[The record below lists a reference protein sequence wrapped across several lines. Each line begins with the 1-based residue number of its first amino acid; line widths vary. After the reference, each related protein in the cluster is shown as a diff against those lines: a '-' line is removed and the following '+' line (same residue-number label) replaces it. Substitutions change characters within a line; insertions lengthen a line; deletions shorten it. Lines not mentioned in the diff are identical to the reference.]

1 MKEILKHLHQKGA
14 LCFNFW
20 SYLYLYSNEK
30 NEFEYSIEQLQHVF
44 SIKSRSTIYVYLN
57 MQNEWNKAGKIFTE
71 IETVV
76 EPSKTKK
83 GIYRLKFYNNAKK
96 RIIEKQKPISVVIEE
111 CYNFILEFYKE
122 INFTY
127 LKIDIKQIVSIQNK
141 IDLLLIKNGSV
152 ATDELKIESF
162 KVIFQKMPKWWADN
176 NHFSL
181 STVNKNFDKI
191 VNDIKA
197 KENGKLSNQAIGTAK
212 ESIDFSKYT
221 E

>member
-1 MKEILKHLHQKGA
+1 
-14 LCFNFW
+14 
-20 SYLYLYSNEK
+20 LYSNEK
-30 NEFEYSIEQLQHVF
+30 NEFEYTVEKLQKIF
-44 SIKSRSTIYVYLN
+44 SIKSRSTIYLYLN
-57 MQNEWNKAGKIFTE
+57 MQNEWNVEGKIFTE
-71 IETVV
+71 IETIV
-76 EPSKTKK
+76 EPSKNKK
-83 GIYRLKFYNNAKK
+83 GIYKLKFYNNAKK
-96 RIIEKQKPISVVIEE
+96 QKPVKEKPISIVIEE
-111 CYNFILEFYKE
+111 CQKFILDFYKQ

-127 LKIDIKQIVSIQNK
+127 LKIDTKHIVSIQNK

-152 ATDELKIESF
+152 LTDELKIESF

-191 VNDIKA
+191 VNDIKS
-197 KENGKLSNQAIGTAK
+197 KENGKFSNKAIGTAK

>member
-20 SYLYLYSNEK
+20 SYIYLYSNEK
-30 NEFEYSIEQLQHVF
+30 NEFEYTVEKLQKIF
-44 SIKSRSTIYVYLN
+44 SIKSRSTIYLYLN
-57 MQNEWNKAGKIFTE
+57 MQNEWNVEGKIFTE
-71 IETVV
+71 IETIV
-76 EPSKTKK
+76 EPSKNKK
-83 GIYRLKFYNNAKK
+83 GIYKLKFYNNAKK
-96 RIIEKQKPISVVIEE
+96 QKPVKEKPISIVIEE
-111 CYNFILEFYKE
+111 CQKFILDFYKQ

-127 LKIDIKQIVSIQNK
+127 LKIDTKHIVSIQNK

-152 ATDELKIESF
+152 LTDELKIESF

-191 VNDIKA
+191 VNDIKS
-197 KENGKLSNQAIGTAK
+197 KENGKFSNKAIGTAK